1 MKKSKLM
8 VSLLATTLAF
18 GMSGCKDPLEDEDQ
32 QIVAVYKAYQANAE
46 AKGEEA
52 LSYED
57 WLKTVKGEKGD
68 PGTPGKDGKD
78 GTSPT
83 VTIGANGNWFI
94 NGVDTGTKAQGDKGE
109 QGNPGNPGAD
119 GVTPVITIGD
129 NGNWFING
137 VDTNKKAQGEKGAD
151 AVAPVISI
159 SLDNTWEIDGVD
171 TGVVA
176 KGADGKDA
184 IAPVITINN
193 EGYWCVNGVSMGV
206 KAQGEKGD
214 QGDPGDK
221 GETGKS
227 AFETYLEYYP
237 HYAGSEF
244 DWITDVAEGNLKG
257 VPAGHGKNFANVT
270 IEETEDEVLMKGDC
284 AVCSHNAVINRL
296 PKVTSATFHYDTEAR
311 SAGNKWAYDEETGL
325 YSSTNTGQNSSTC
338 YLDIVIDTAGYLEF
352 EYTSSGEKGYDY
364 LYFGPDTSEGH
375 AFVKCNGQ
383 IETTGVYSGEFAAG
397 DRIVFIFKK
406 DNSGNAGADMATVKF
421 LNGAVTYNVLTLN
434 TKGGNAEA
442 PMFLKNGRVVG
453 DVPTP
458 TYEGK
463 YFEGWFVDEGLT
475 TPFDPITAFNGNQ
488 TIYAK
493 WSDGQFVTFYENG
506 GTTVPQ
512 VMFRAGTT
520 PEMPANPTRQGY
532 VFLGWY
538 TNEDLAAEHKYVPGN
553 ANAGFNLY
561 AKWMDENDVYPLHG
575 SYGGFKQ
582 STSASVSDSYA
593 EMTID
598 VEGNYSVRDNYSSY
612 LTGTLGAYSA
622 SIPAVT
628 TSNHGA
634 MIYDAAR
641 GIIVFS
647 KDATLSTSSTIFV
660 LKKDAPTSKMDA
672 TVKLFKNGT
681 TSNALRL
688 ISFKDGSET
697 INMVVDLVDKV
708 IDYDVDFVGL
718 DGNDLAITSFGTNSS
733 AVLSFKVMKNGSMA
747 NEYFY
752 NGGAYVTT
760 SDGAA
765 GIYNNDAKG
774 NLILSG
780 AGKAYWEGMASGSWE
795 YEKMAGENQYYLYYG
810 SIYRYV
816 VTLYDNGNY
825 NYVER
830 KVTITYDKNYE
841 GAPAAETKQVLYNY
855 WFDLD
860 GTEPTRSG
868 YVFDG
873 WYNQANGG
881 NKVERVSVTSDT
893 TYYAHWLKR
902 INVYFFDADGEPYE
916 ETEGC
921 PESIS
926 AVEGSAI
933 GTLPVPTKAGKI
945 FMGWFTDNVNY
956 TTEVTAATVATAI
969 DMQLYAKWADPVTL
983 FVDAGNALLDFM
995 VEVKPGTVP
1004 VFDTPYREGHA
1015 VAGYYTDDS
1024 FSTQYDITQPINADT
1039 TIYVKWISGAP
1050 AYGTYKGFNLY
1061 NTGTESK
1068 TFSNFSYDLSV
1079 AADGAVTGRHTLTLG
1094 SGVNANIGDEDR
1106 YMYFSQEL
1114 GILWTGYNANAT
1126 GVGTDTNIFFDMNR
1140 NIAKVDFF
1148 KLGSVDGSYT
1158 FVGLITY
1165 VDGSTRLFAG
1175 HNNVIYA
1182 DVTIEGKTFA
1192 ELTGTSVTGYIV
1204 KDSAGNV
1211 IFSK

>member
-1 MKKSKLM
+1 MKKSKLL
-8 VSLLATTLAF
+8 VSLLATTMVF
-18 GMSGCKDPLEDEDQ
+18 GMSACDDDLENEDQ
-32 QIVAVYKAYQANAE
+32 QIVAVYRAYQANAE
-46 AKGEEA
+46 AKGETP

-68 PGTPGKDGKD
+68 PGEPGKDGV
-78 GTSPT
+78 SPT
-83 VTIGANGNWFI
+83 VTIGENGNWFV
-94 NGVDTGTKAQGDKGE
+94 NGVDTGKKAQGDKGD
-109 QGNPGNPGAD
+109 QGNPGNPGND
-119 GVTPVITIGD
+119 GATPVITIGD
-129 NGNWFING
+129 NGNWFVNG
-137 VDTNKKAQGEKGAD
+137 VDTGKTSKGAD
-151 AVAPVISI
+151 AVAPVVEVGI
-159 SLDNTWEIDGVD
+159 NGNWFVNGVD
-171 TGVVA
+171 SGA
-176 KGADGKDA
+176 KAAGKDGADA
-184 IAPVITINN
+184 IPPVIAVDEN
-193 EGYWCVNGVSMGV
+193 GYWTVNGVSMGV

-296 PKVTSATFHYDTEAR
+296 AKVTNATFHYDTEAR
-311 SAGNKWAYDEETGL
+311 SAGNKWAYDEETGI
-325 YSSTNTGQNSSTC
+325 YSSTNAGQGSSTC

-364 LYFGPDTSEGH
+364 LFFGPDTSEGH

-383 IETTGVYSGEFAAG
+383 LETTGVYSGEFAAG

-406 DNSGNAGADMATVKF
+406 DSSGNAGADKATVKF

-463 YFEGWFVDEGLT
+463 YFEGWFVDEGLA
-475 TPFDPITAFNGNQ
+475 TPFDPADTFDGNQ

-493 WSDGQFVTFYENG
+493 WTDGQFVTFYENG
-506 GTTVPQ
+506 GTTVPP

-520 PEMPANPTRQGY
+520 PEMPANPTKQGY

-553 ANAGFNLY
+553 ANTGFNLY
-561 AKWMDENDVYPLHG
+561 AKWMDENDVYPLYG

-582 STSASVSDSYA
+582 STSASVSDSYT

-612 LTGTLGAYSA
+612 LTGTLGAYNA
-622 SIPAVT
+622 SSPSVT

-718 DGNDLAITSFGTNSS
+718 DGNDLAISSFGTNSS

-765 GIYNNDAKG
+765 GIYNNNVKG

-780 AGKAYWEGMASGSWE
+780 AGKAFWEGMASGSWE

-810 SIYRYV
+810 SIYRYI
-816 VTLYDNGNY
+816 VTLDGNGNY
-825 NYVER
+825 DYVER

-841 GAPAAETKQVLYNY
+841 GAPAAETKEVLYNY
-855 WFDLD
+855 WFDVD

-868 YVFDG
+868 YAFDG
-873 WYNQANGG
+873 WYTQATGG
-881 NKVERVSVTSDT
+881 TKVERVSVAGDT
-893 TYYAHWLKR
+893 TYYAHWLKSITVSFLDDDGSEIDALDP
-902 INVYFFDADGEPYE
+902 IN
-916 ETEGC
+916 
-921 PESIS
+921 

-933 GTLPVPTKAGKI
+933 GALPVPTKAGKI

-956 TTEVTAATVATAI
+956 TTEVTAATVATAA

-983 FVDAGNALLDFM
+983 FVDAGNASLDFA

-1015 VAGYYTDDS
+1015 VAGYYIDDT
-1024 FSTQYDITQPINADT
+1024 FSTPYDITQPINADT
-1039 TIYVKWISGAP
+1039 TIYIKWISGVP
-1050 AYGTYKGFNLY
+1050 AYGNYFGYNLY
-1061 NTGTESK
+1061 SSGTQSK
-1068 TFSNFSYDLSV
+1068 TYGQLDVGLIV
-1079 AADGAVTGRHTLTLG
+1079 AADGTTTGKYTMTLG
-1094 SGVNANIGDEDR
+1094 SGVNANIGDTNR

-1114 GILWTGYNANAT
+1114 GILWTSYGSSST
-1126 GVGTDTNIFFDMNR
+1126 GVGTDTYIFFEANR
-1140 NIAKVDFF
+1140 NINKVDFF
-1148 KLGSVDGSYT
+1148 RIGAFNGSYA
-1158 FVGLITY
+1158 FVGVITY
-1165 VDGSTRLFAG
+1165 NDGSTRMFAG
-1175 HNNVIYA
+1175 YNDIIYA
-1182 DVTIEGKTFA
+1182 DVTLEGKTFA
-1192 ELTGTSVTGYIV
+1192 ELTGTSVTGYTV